1 MKSGKW
7 PSFSDKL
14 VPPVN
19 AVHCDRAILIL
30 YRRSPVTY
38 QAVSEGRIENGRLYS
53 NGENR
58 DEQGAIQAK
67 AVASNWKVFS
77 RRENL
82 QLHAR
87 CCNPKKAPT
96 VLALSNSIRKY
107 RYRANLIEGLL
118 GNLFW
123 DGLLRW
129 RFPSHGLRLPVF
141 ALRFDT
147 ALFKRFLNQFDS
159 LLERLSPLGSLG
171 WISWIFIW
179 LFQLDQW
186 RFASP
191 ELQGAPPLATLI
203 WKIQNSSAL
212 IFKQF
217 FGHQTQQFGQ
227 TCPKRRIKQ
236 FLKLVWIERFG
247 EKKMHIQQWILE
259 DAWGNLRE
267 RRNHRRN
274 PSESQPK
281 KNIYSTLFFC
291 WTPSITLIE
300 LVEKFTFI
308 RWLSI
313 QRFCKIFVGRALFIL
328 AV

>member
-141 ALRFDT
+141 ALRFDSTLQKISQSIRFTSRT
-147 ALFKRFLNQFDS
+147 ALSTWIIGLNQ
-159 LLERLSPLGSLG
+159 
-171 WISWIFIW
+171 
-179 LFQLDQW
+179 LDLHLAFPVGPVEI
-186 RFASP
+186 RES
-191 ELQGAPPLATLI
+191 GAPGSSSVGHSNLKNSKIFSFNFQTILRTSNAT
-203 WKIQNSSAL
+203 
-212 IFKQF
+212 
-217 FGHQTQQFGQ
+217 
-227 TCPKRRIKQ
+227 
-236 FLKLVWIERFG
+236 VWPNLS
-247 EKKMHIQQWILE
+247 EKK
-259 DAWGNLRE
+259 N
-267 RRNHRRN
+267 
-274 PSESQPK
+274 
-281 KNIYSTLFFC
+281 
-291 WTPSITLIE
+291 
-300 LVEKFTFI
+300 
-308 RWLSI
+308 
-313 QRFCKIFVGRALFIL
+313 
-328 AV
+328 